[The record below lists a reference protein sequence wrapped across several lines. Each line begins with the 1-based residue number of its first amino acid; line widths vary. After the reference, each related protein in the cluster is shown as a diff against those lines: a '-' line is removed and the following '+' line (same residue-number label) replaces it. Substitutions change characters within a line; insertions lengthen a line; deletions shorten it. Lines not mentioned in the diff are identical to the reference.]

1 MNVSTLHDAD
11 GTKAVLYRP
20 ESSRRRRRSTVDD
33 HAIVELAERQHG
45 LVTLWQL
52 EDLGVGEQ
60 VARKRMAA
68 GRFHRIHQ
76 GVYAVGH
83 PLLSREGHLLAA
95 VLACGPD
102 AVLSHRSA
110 AALHGFLEDSRTRID
125 VIAPN
130 RRGRA
135 PAGIFAH
142 RDGTLT
148 TVDRAVIDG
157 IPCTGVART
166 LLDVAAM
173 ESPRTL
179 RHAVT
184 QAEVERVF
192 DLAALQELLKRSRGR
207 RGVAR
212 LRLAIAHHDPR
223 EQDARRELEKR
234 FLALCQK
241 FGLPAPEVNG
251 HLLIDG
257 ISLMPDFMWRDA
269 ALIVEADSRRVHGTV
284 TAFEKDRLRDQRL
297 AVAGWTVI
305 RCTWAQ
311 VRDEPE
317 RLSRTLRSLLSRPSL
332 GRRDENGP
340 I

>member
-1 MNVSTLHDAD
+1 MSVSTPPDAD
-11 GTKAVLYRP
+11 GTKTVIYRP
-20 ESSRRRRRSTVDD
+20 KSARRRRRSTVD
-33 HAIVELAERQHG
+33 HHTIAELAGRQHG
-45 LVTLWQL
+45 LVALWQL

-60 VARKRMAA
+60 VARKQMAA

-83 PLLSREGHLLAA
+83 PLLGVKGRLLAA
-95 VLACGPD
+95 VLACGPG

-110 AALHGFLEDSRTRID
+110 ASLHGLLDYGRDRID

-135 PAGIFAH
+135 PTGIAAH

-148 TVDRAVIDG
+148 ATDRIAIEG
-157 IPCTGVART
+157 IPCTSLART
-166 LLDVAAM
+166 LLDLAAT

-184 QAEVERVF
+184 QAEVERCF
-192 DLAALQELLKRSRGR
+192 DLAALEELLRRSRGR

-212 LRLAIAHHDPR
+212 LRVAIAHHDPR

-234 FLALCQK
+234 LLAL
-241 FGLPAPEVNG
+241 FRRGELPPPEVNG
-251 HLLIDG
+251 HLVVDG
-257 ISLMPDFMWRDA
+257 ISIMPDFIWRDA
-269 ALIVEADSRRVHGTV
+269 RLIVEADSRRVHGTV

-317 RLSRTLRSLLSRPSL
+317 RFTRTIRSLLSRPSL
-332 GRRDENGP
+332 GRRDEDGP

>member
-1 MNVSTLHDAD
+1 MA
-11 GTKAVLYRP
+11 
-20 ESSRRRRRSTVDD
+20 
-33 HAIVELAERQHG
+33 ELAGRQYG
-45 LVTLWQL
+45 LVALWQL
-52 EDLGVGEQ
+52 ETMGFDAQL
-60 VARKRMAA
+60 ARKRVAA
-68 GRFHRIHQ
+68 GRLHRIHQ

-83 PLLSREGHLLAA
+83 ELLSEKGHLLAA
-95 VLACGPD
+95 VLACGPE

-110 AALHGFLEDSRTRID
+110 ASLHGLLDDGRPRID

-135 PAGIFAH
+135 PTGIAAH

-148 TVDRAVIDG
+148 ATDRTVVDG
-157 IPCTGVART
+157 IPCISLART
-166 LLDVAAM
+166 LLDLAAT

-192 DLAALQELLKRSRGR
+192 DLRAINELLRRSRGR

-234 FLALCQK
+234 FLALCRK

-251 HLLIDG
+251 HLVVDG
-257 ISLMPDFMWRDA
+257 ISMMPDFIWRDA
-269 ALIVEADSRRVHGTV
+269 GLIVEADSRRVHGTV

-297 AVAGWTVI
+297 AAAGWTVI
-305 RCTWAQ
+305 RITWRQ
-311 VRDEPE
+311 VVREPE
-317 RLSRTLRSLLSRPSL
+317 RLLKTLRSLLSHPAQAEGYFFFSCGGSG
-332 GRRDENGP
+332 GRRPALYSAVVRKLARRIFRRRVLAVRG
-340 I
+340 